1 MIKIVN
7 EQEEVQKLL
16 LTAFWVR
23 ILVLKVPFYAFWN
36 EVSVS
41 FPKREGRNKPN
52 GRQQKNLAIFED
64 EKPSREWQIHFLKKR
79 TEDPE
84 GSPFSFLYP
93 HNI

>member
-1 MIKIVN
+1 MYRF
-7 EQEEVQKLL
+7 
-16 LTAFWVR
+16 TRFGS
-23 ILVLKVPFYAFWN
+23 

-84 GSPFSFLYP
+84 GSPTSFLYP